1 MNTLSAVAISADT
14 LAAVAARASEL
25 ELSEASVSHLR
36 REWPG
41 VHFTFCS
48 EDDVPARLNPVL
60 EGQGFNLYLVNN
72 ADHCVAFT
80 SQLEAA
86 TGIVLATVS
95 ED

>member
-1 MNTLSAVAISADT
+1 MPLDAAT
-14 LAAVAARASEL
+14 LAAVAARATEL
-25 ELSEASVSHLR
+25 DLGEAGVSHLR

-41 VHFTFCS
+41 VHFTFCD

-80 SQLEAA
+80 GDLEIA
-86 TGIVLATVS
+86 TGIVLAVR
-95 ED
+95 DPD

>member
-1 MNTLSAVAISADT
+1 MSVVAIDADT
-14 LAAVAARASEL
+14 LAAVAARAAEL
-25 ELSEASVSHLR
+25 ELSEASISHLR

-41 VHFTFCS
+41 VHFTFCG
-48 EDDVPARLNPVL
+48 EDDVPARLTPFL
-60 EGQGFNLYLVNN
+60 AGDGFNIYLVNN

-80 SQLEAA
+80 SQIEAA

>member
-1 MNTLSAVAISADT
+1 MSLDADILSAVAT
-14 LAAVAARASEL
+14 RAAEL
-25 ELSEASVSHLR
+25 ELSEASVAHLR

-41 VHFTFCS
+41 IHFTFCG
-48 EDDVPARLNPVL
+48 EDDVPARLNPVF

-80 SQLEAA
+80 SDLEIA

>member
-1 MNTLSAVAISADT
+1 MPLDADL
-14 LAAVAARASEL
+14 LAAVAARAAEL
-25 ELSEASVSHLR
+25 ELSEASVGHLR

-41 VHFTFCS
+41 VHFTFCG
-48 EDDVPARLNPVL
+48 EEDVPARLNPVL

-86 TGIVLATVS
+86 TGIVLAWVD
-95 ED
+95 EA